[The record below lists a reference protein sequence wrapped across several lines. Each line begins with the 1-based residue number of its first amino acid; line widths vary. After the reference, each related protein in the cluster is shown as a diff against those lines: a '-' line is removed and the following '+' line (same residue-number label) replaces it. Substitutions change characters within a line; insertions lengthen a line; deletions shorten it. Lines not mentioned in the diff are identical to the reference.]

1 VNIRL
6 PRFRLEQQEI
16 ELTKTLA
23 ALGIYDVFDSEEA
36 DLSGISS
43 EKLHL
48 NHVIHK

>member
-1 VNIRL
+1 M
-6 PRFRLEQQEI
+6 E
-16 ELTKTLA
+16 
-23 ALGIYDVFDSEEA
+23 ALGISDVFDSEEA